1 MIFSIVQ
8 NYFITDEL
16 EKKTTEQQKEIK
28 TFEEK
33 VSLLSFQLQ
42 ENKSIQI
49 GQIPVHYMEYLYFIR
64 LRRRKQDFSSRKRG
78 FSWRKRGFSQ
88 GKQGFNRQTTVWIR
102 FVKYSDWEHNGLAI
116 CTWTSVNSV
125 KIVFIA
131 DELEKIKTEE
141 QREIAILKKENLLL
155 SNQLEDNETDT
166 QRNINSGIPALH
178 N

>member
-78 FSWRKRGFSQ
+78 FS
-88 GKQGFNRQTTVWIR
+88 
-102 FVKYSDWEHNGLAI
+102 
-116 CTWTSVNSV
+116 
-125 KIVFIA
+125 
-131 DELEKIKTEE
+131 
-141 QREIAILKKENLLL
+141 
-155 SNQLEDNETDT
+155 
-166 QRNINSGIPALH
+166 
-178 N
+178 